1 MNIPNFITVIRII
14 LVPVM
19 LIFMIEGQ
27 EIIALLIFSIAAIS
41 DGLDGFIARAFKQK
55 TRLGAFLDP
64 IADKLLL
71 TTSFIALAVYD
82 LAPNW
87 LAVMV
92 ASRDLLIMTG
102 IGILAWD
109 NDFPEIEPTLDGK
122 ATTFFQIFTI
132 GFLLAHNYMEP
143 YQWLHVPLI
152 SCTGVLTAISGTRYI
167 IIGFRLL
174 DSNHANRKN
183 IDSGE

>member
-1 MNIPNFITVIRII
+1 MNLPNFITLIRIM

-19 LIFMIEGQ
+19 LFFLIEGKDLLG
-27 EIIALLIFSIAAIS
+27 LLIFVVAALS

-64 IADKLLL
+64 LADKILL
-71 TTSFIALAVYD
+71 TTAFVVLAVKGF
-82 LAPNW
+82 APNW
-87 LAVMV
+87 LAIMV

-109 NDFPEIEPTLDGK
+109 NDFPSIKPTLDGK
-122 ATTFFQIFTI
+122 ATTFFQLVTVA
-132 GFLLAHNYMEP
+132 FLLAHDYTGD
-143 YQWLHVPLI
+143 YQWLYLPLI
-152 SCTGVLTAISGTRYI
+152 TCTGLLTAISGTRYI

-174 DSNHANRKN
+174 EENSN
-183 IDSGE
+183 GEKR

>member
-1 MNIPNFITVIRII
+1 MNIPNLITLIRII

-19 LIFMIEGQ
+19 LVFILEGKDLL
-27 EIIALLIFSIAAIS
+27 ALLTFATAAIS
-41 DGLDGFIARAFKQK
+41 DGLDGFIARVFKQK

-71 TTSFIALAVYD
+71 STSFIVLAIYD

-92 ASRDLLIMTG
+92 TSRDLLILTG

-109 NDFPEIEPTLDGK
+109 TDFPKIKPTFDGK
-122 ATTFFQIFTI
+122 ATTFFQIVTI
-132 GFLLAHNYMEP
+132 GFILAHNYLVP
-143 YQWLHVPLI
+143 YQWLYTPLI
-152 SCTGVLTAISGTRYI
+152 FCTEILTAISGVRYI
-167 IIGFRLL
+167 IIGFRIL
-174 DSNHANRKN
+174 DENNKQ
-183 IDSGE
+183 DV

>member
-1 MNIPNFITVIRII
+1 MNLPNFITLIRIV

-19 LIFMIEGQ
+19 LYFLIEG
-27 EIIALLIFSIAAIS
+27 EDLLAILIFAIAAIS

-71 TTSFIALAVYD
+71 TTAFIVLAVQD

-87 LAVMV
+87 LAIMV
-92 ASRDLLIMTG
+92 ASRDLLILTG

-109 NDFPEIEPTLDGK
+109 NDFPVIKPTFDGK
-122 ATTFFQIFTI
+122 ATTFFQIVTVA
-132 GFLLAHNYMEP
+132 FLLGHDYLGG
-143 YQWLHVPLI
+143 YQWLYVPLI
-152 SCTGVLTAISGTRYI
+152 TCTGLLTAISGTRYI

-174 DSNHANRKN
+174 EENSNGIK
-183 IDSGE
+183 

>member
-1 MNIPNFITVIRII
+1 MNVPNFITLIRII

-19 LIFMIEGQ
+19 LIFMLEGRDLL
-27 EIIALLIFSIAAIS
+27 ALLTFAVAAIS
-41 DGLDGFIARAFKQK
+41 DGLDGFIARVFKQK

-71 TTSFIALAVYD
+71 STAFIVLAIYD

-92 ASRDLLIMTG
+92 TSRDLLILTG

-109 NDFPEIEPTLDGK
+109 SDFPNIKPTLDGK
-122 ATTFFQIFTI
+122 ATTFFQIVTI
-132 GFLLAHNYMEP
+132 GFLLAHNYLQP
-143 YQWLHVPLI
+143 FQWLHSPLI
-152 SCTGVLTAISGTRYI
+152 LCTAVLTAISGVRYI
-167 IIGFRLL
+167 IIGFRILENNN
-174 DSNHANRKN
+174 SE
-183 IDSGE
+183 G